1 MLMRTASAPC
11 DRTTPTAPAAS
22 QSPALPT
29 PTVSASALCEV
40 DRRQRRALLRFLT
53 RRTGSAEEAEDILQ
67 DAYARILAV
76 VHPGE
81 IDTLDRYLWRAAM
94 NVMTD
99 HGRTRQRRTLLMD
112 TLTVRAEQSAPSA
125 EVVADAQERLTL
137 TGAAVN
143 ALPPKCAQAFELRIL
158 QGLPFE
164 AVGHAMHISDRM
176 AKIYVARTLRSL
188 EDALNGT
195 PLPTAEVRRPRPR
208 ASLRTQPSLVPRHR
222 TPSPDTPDRVP
233 RQAVHRNRGKPPG
246 CTRHAVSA
254 LPPCAPVPI
263 PSTAFPHPGGPPML
277 SPEATAILKTLIEG
291 RDPGSLEPLPADSV
305 AHRAD
310 VLRALLAA
318 VAALERVE
326 VRTRRRAAL
335 PNNTGRTWSAE
346 EDSRLAAA
354 FKAGETPTTI
364 AERHRRTLRA
374 IEARL
379 QRMGLLAPEDR
390 LTRGGFGAEP

>member
-1 MLMRTASAPC
+1 
-11 DRTTPTAPAAS
+11 
-22 QSPALPT
+22 
-29 PTVSASALCEV
+29 
-40 DRRQRRALLRFLT
+40 
-53 RRTGSAEEAEDILQ
+53 
-67 DAYARILAV
+67 
-76 VHPGE
+76 
-81 IDTLDRYLWRAAM
+81 
-94 NVMTD
+94 
-99 HGRTRQRRTLLMD
+99 
-112 TLTVRAEQSAPSA
+112 
-125 EVVADAQERLTL
+125 
-137 TGAAVN
+137 
-143 ALPPKCAQAFELRIL
+143 
-158 QGLPFE
+158 
-164 AVGHAMHISDRM
+164 MH
-176 AKIYVARTLRSL
+176 
-188 EDALNGT
+188 
-195 PLPTAEVRRPRPR
+195 
-208 ASLRTQPSLVPRHR
+208 
-222 TPSPDTPDRVP
+222 
-233 RQAVHRNRGKPPG
+233 
-246 CTRHAVSA
+246 
-254 LPPCAPVPI
+254 
-263 PSTAFPHPGGPPML
+263 

-390 LTRGGFGAEP
+390 VTRGGFGSEP